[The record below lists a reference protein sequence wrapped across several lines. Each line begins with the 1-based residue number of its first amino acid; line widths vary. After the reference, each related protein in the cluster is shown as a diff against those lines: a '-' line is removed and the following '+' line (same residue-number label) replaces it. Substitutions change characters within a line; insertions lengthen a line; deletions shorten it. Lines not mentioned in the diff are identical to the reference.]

1 MKNPAI
7 LKSSLITLFIGL
19 SLLVTKTGTAQMN
32 ADFTISSDTSG
43 CTPLEV
49 VVSNNS
55 SQTNY
60 DTFMWNFGN
69 GQIDTLATT
78 ANDTVT
84 YEQAGVYSIQLV
96 ATNQNGNMMDTATK
110 TDAVKALESP
120 DAKFNT
126 SDVCLGDTLYVDNN
140 TDFSDTTLSYSWDFE
155 GTSYDTS
162 HPGHLFSSFGDK
174 TITLTATDN
183 MSGCSGMAQATI
195 EVKPRP
201 ISEFSFEQSFQ
212 DVTFSPDNQDL
223 NDYRWFF
230 GDGTD
235 TSFRVEPEHTYPD
248 TGEYIVSLTVFGD
261 NGCPET
267 STDTITVDSTTSIE
281 ALEPINSDLINT
293 TPNPFKE
300 QITIQYQLTNNA
312 DVKLSVIDASG
323 QRVHQL
329 DAGNQN
335 AGEHRYQFEPRKFGY
350 QSGMFIIQLNVNG
363 NIYSEKVLN
372 LE

>member
-1 MKNPAI
+1 MKNLTI
-7 LKSSLITLFIGL
+7 LKSGLITLFTGL
-19 SLLVTKTGTAQMN
+19 SLLVTTTVTAQVN
-32 ADFTISSDTSG
+32 ADFIISSDTSG

-49 VVSNNS
+49 VVSNTS
-55 SQTNY
+55 SGASL
-60 DTFMWNFGN
+60 DTFIWDFGN
-69 GQIDTLATT
+69 GRMDTLGTIED
-78 ANDTVT
+78 DTVT

-96 ATNQNGNMMDTATK
+96 ATNQNGDVDTATK

-120 DAKFNT
+120 DAKFNA

-162 HPGHLFSSFGDK
+162 HPAHLFTSFDDK

-183 MSGCSGMAQATI
+183 ISGCSGMAQATI
-195 EVKPRP
+195 AVKPKP
-201 ISEFSFEQSFQ
+201 ISGFSFEQSFQ
-212 DVTFSPDNQDL
+212 DVTFSPENSNL

-230 GDGTD
+230 GDDTD
-235 TSFRVEPEHTYPD
+235 TSFKVEPEHTYPD
-248 TGEYIVSLTVFGD
+248 TGEYVVSLTVYGD

-281 ALEPINSDLINT
+281 ALEPVDSELINT

-323 QRVHQL
+323 QRIHQL

-335 AGEHRYQFEPRKFGY
+335 AGEHRYEFEPRKFGY

-363 NIYSEKVLN
+363 NLYSEKVLK

>member
-1 MKNPAI
+1 MKTATM
-7 LKSSLITLFIGL
+7 LKSVLITLLIGL
-19 SLLVTKTGTAQMN
+19 SLMVTKNGAAQVN

-49 VVSNNS
+49 VVSNNTS
-55 SQTNY
+55 GANL
-60 DTFMWNFGN
+60 DTFIWDFGN
-69 GQIDTLATT
+69 GKMDTLPTL

-84 YEQAGVYSIQLV
+84 YEQAGIYSIQLI
-96 ATNQNGNMMDTATK
+96 ATNQNGDVDSVTK
-110 TDAVKALESP
+110 IDAVKALESP
-120 DAKFNT
+120 DAKFNA
-126 SDVCLGDTLYVDNN
+126 SDVCLGDTLYVDNK
-140 TDFSDTTLSYSWDFE
+140 TEFSDTTLSYSWDFE

-162 HPGHLFSSFGDK
+162 HPGHLFTSFGDK

-183 MSGCSGMAQATI
+183 ISGCSGMAQATI

-201 ISEFSFEQSFQ
+201 ISGFSFEQSFQ
-212 DVTFSPDNQDL
+212 DVNFTPENTDL
-223 NDYRWFF
+223 NDYRWSF

-248 TGEYIVSLTVFGD
+248 TGEYVVSLTVFGD

-281 ALEPINSDLINT
+281 ALEAINAELINT

-300 QITIQYQLTNNA
+300 QTTIQYQLTNNA
-312 DVKLSVIDASG
+312 DVKLSVFDASG
-323 QRVHQL
+323 QQVHQW

-335 AGEHRYQFEPRKFGY
+335 AGEHRYQFDPQNFGY
-350 QSGMFIIQLNVNG
+350 ESGMFIIQLNVNG
-363 NIYSEKVLN
+363 NLYSEKVLK